1 VKEGLTVKRVVVV
14 IWAIILGVVAG
25 FIGAK
30 LDQNAVNIALS
41 VVVFAIF
48 GLLLNFVP
56 EIMKG
61 TYTKAPDSKSEHK

>member
-1 VKEGLTVKRVVVV
+1 MKEGLTVKRVIVV

-30 LDQNAVNIALS
+30 LDQNAVSIGLS
-41 VVVFAIF
+41 AVVFGIF

-61 TYTKAPDSKSEHK
+61 TEPASHDEKN

>member
-1 VKEGLTVKRVVVV
+1 MKEGLTVKRVVVV
-14 IWAIILGVVAG
+14 VWAVILGVVAG

-30 LDQNAVNIALS
+30 LDQSGVNIALS
-41 VVVFAIF
+41 AIVFAIF

-61 TYTKAPDSKSEHK
+61 TYSNDSDSKSETK

>member
-1 VKEGLTVKRVVVV
+1 MKRVIVV

-30 LDQNAVNIALS
+30 LDQNAVNIGMS

-48 GLLLNFVP
+48 GLILNIVP

-61 TYTKAPDSKSEHK
+61 TEPASDDDSKNN

>member
-1 VKEGLTVKRVVVV
+1 MKRIVVVV
-14 IWAIILGVVAG
+14 WAIILGIIAG

-30 LDQNAVNIALS
+30 LDQNAVNIGLS

-48 GLLLNFVP
+48 GLILNFVP

-61 TYTKAPDSKSEHK
+61 TEPASDDESKNN